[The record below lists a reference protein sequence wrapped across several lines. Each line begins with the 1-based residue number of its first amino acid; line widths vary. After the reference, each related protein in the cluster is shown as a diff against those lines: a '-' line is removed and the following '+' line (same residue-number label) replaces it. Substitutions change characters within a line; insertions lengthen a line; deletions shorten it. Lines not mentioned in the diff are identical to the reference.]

1 MLVPRSL
8 AAGVAALVLFLTGLP
23 GVAAQGTPEATPA
36 LSGARLFELPGEAV
50 YPEGVAYH
58 EESRSFFVGST
69 GDGTIFRG
77 NVDTGEVEVFSPAG
91 ADGRATAT
99 GVAVDQQGHLVVA
112 GGSTGQVH
120 VYDIASGALVG
131 YFRNDQPEGATFL
144 NGVAVSPAGDGYITD
159 SFNPTLYRI
168 GADAMAS
175 GAGSATGATP
185 AASPEAAQALEAFV
199 AFADTPLAY
208 QEGFNAN
215 GIVSTPDGTFLLV
228 VQTNT
233 GNLYRVNVETREIT
247 QVDLGGGTLVS
258 GDGMY
263 LDGQL
268 LYVVRNQAGD
278 IMPVGLGQDYATGE
292 ISDPFTDPSFATP
305 TSIARYDAC
314 LLVVNSQFAARESGQ
329 PELPFTVSAIPL
341 PGLGAVVADAATPA
355 GTPPAATC

>member
-23 GVAAQGTPEATPA
+23 GVVAQGTPEATPA

-69 GDGTIFRG
+69 SDGTIYRG

-131 YFRNDQPEGATFL
+131 SFRNEQPAGATFL
-144 NGVAVSPAGDGYITD
+144 NDVAISPAGDAYITD
-159 SFNPTLYRI
+159 SFSPTLYRI
-168 GADAMAS
+168 GADALAS
-175 GAGSATGATP
+175 GAGTAAGATP
-185 AASPEAAQALEAFV
+185 AASPEAAQALEAFL
-199 AFADTPLAY
+199 AFADTPFAY
-208 QEGFNAN
+208 QEGINAN
-215 GIVSTPDGTFLLV
+215 GVVATPDGTFLLV

-233 GNLYRVNVETREIT
+233 GNLYRVNVETREVT
-247 QVDLGGGTLVS
+247 QVDLTGETVTN
-258 GDGMY
+258 GDGML
-263 LDGQL
+263 LDGRL
-268 LYVVRNQAGD
+268 LYVVRNQDGQ
-278 IMPVGLGQDYATGE
+278 IVPVGLGEDYATGE
-292 ISDPFTDPSFATP
+292 LSEPFTDPSFMFP
-305 TSIARYDAC
+305 TTIARYDAC
-314 LLVVNSQFAARESGQ
+314 LLVVNSQFGAQESGQ